1 MKKSE
6 LKASIK
12 EEIFELLEAESAEE
26 INAKSKA
33 QAELN
38 KELEKTKDLMKEV
51 DDDDDDEDEMDKK
64 AIKSAKKGDPV
75 SKLASKLQQTS
86 AEMKRVVKK
95 WKNAEGSE
103 KQNLTERLRELTKIK
118 QELEGLL

>member
-6 LKASIK
+6 LKSSIK
-12 EEIFELLEAESAEE
+12 EEILELLEAESADE
-26 INAKSKA
+26 INAKADA

-38 KELEKTKDLMKEV
+38 KELEKTQDLMKEE
-51 DDDDDDEDEMDKK
+51 DDEDEMDKK
-64 AIKSAKKGDPV
+64 AIKSAKKGDSI

-103 KQNLTERLRELTKIK
+103 KQKLTDRLRELTKIK
-118 QELEGLL
+118 KELEGLL